1 MPNAVAEVAE
11 AVEAAEAAE
20 VAEAAGVVE
29 VAAAVSRRD
38 RAASVK
44 RLVFSHIG
52 SPHQPLGLRS
62 REIGDD
68 DAHQEPHESVR
79 QARLDSPL
87 FAVAWTRGMV
97 PGIESKDLGTDSG

>member
-20 VAEAAGVVE
+20 VAEAAGVAE

-44 RLVFSHIG
+44 RLVFSAPAAG
-52 SPHQPLGLRS
+52 
-62 REIGDD
+62 
-68 DAHQEPHESVR
+68 
-79 QARLDSPL
+79 
-87 FAVAWTRGMV
+87 VA
-97 PGIESKDLGTDSG
+97 E